1 MMNRHRREQ
10 SDSHQGL
17 IMRQSELQSAVE
29 NREDEIHITMDSP
42 TDSPRTSN
50 GVTGATQMS
59 TFSPHSTTVAAE
71 TGNLPSNRSTDR
83 RPYKNFRVE
92 LLKTFVA
99 LNFLM
104 ISAFL
109 NFFLLTVIHDIV
121 PMSSTKRLPDLV
133 FSLIEQQRWAWAVG
147 DVLSTVN
154 AVVGFAIVL
163 LHRERH
169 IVLRRILTIGAIM
182 YLLRAAVLSVTF
194 LPPSF
199 NNREEICQP
208 QSNQTGGNRM
218 YASEIATRFLTYVV
232 TLGLTS
238 GQEKI
243 LCGDLMFS
251 GHTVVLTIMYFT
263 QLQYTPRGLVLL
275 RYISTPITF
284 LGIAALVVSGGHY
297 TMDVLVA
304 YWLTSH
310 VFWAYHQMFELP
322 QNERAQ
328 APMSRLWWY
337 WICSWFESNV
347 PHGRL
352 KNEWDWPFP
361 SPELMHKVMRQLN
374 KHLQ

>member
-1 MMNRHRREQ
+1 MNRHRREQ

-71 TGNLPSNRSTDR
+71 TGNLTSNRSTDR
-83 RPYKNFRVE
+83 RSYKI
-92 LLKTFVA
+92 
-99 LNFLM
+99 M
-104 ISAFL
+104 IF
-109 NFFLLTVIHDIV
+109 
-121 PMSSTKRLPDLV
+121 
-133 FSLIEQQRWAWAVG
+133 
-147 DVLSTVN
+147 
-154 AVVGFAIVL
+154 
-163 LHRERH
+163 
-169 IVLRRILTIGAIM
+169 IGAIM
-182 YLLRAAVLSVTF
+182 YLLRAAVLSVTL

-208 QSNQTGGNRM
+208 QSNQTGGNR
-218 YASEIATRFLTYVV
+218 IFLTYVV

-361 SPELMHKVMRQLN
+361 APELMHKVMRQLN